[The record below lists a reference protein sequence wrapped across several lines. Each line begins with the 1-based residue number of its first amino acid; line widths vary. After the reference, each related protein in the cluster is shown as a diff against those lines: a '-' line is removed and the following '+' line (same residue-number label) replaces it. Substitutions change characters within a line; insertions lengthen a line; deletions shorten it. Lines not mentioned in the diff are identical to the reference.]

1 MVALCT
7 DKVYLNPY
15 VHMYQVSGLKFTFDP
30 ELPCGNRIVR
40 ESVYVA
46 GEILQPNKVFIT
58 YS

>member
-1 MVALCT
+1 
-7 DKVYLNPY
+7 
-15 VHMYQVSGLKFTFDP
+15 MYQVSGLKFTFDP

-58 YS
+58 YKLLIMSNYSYV